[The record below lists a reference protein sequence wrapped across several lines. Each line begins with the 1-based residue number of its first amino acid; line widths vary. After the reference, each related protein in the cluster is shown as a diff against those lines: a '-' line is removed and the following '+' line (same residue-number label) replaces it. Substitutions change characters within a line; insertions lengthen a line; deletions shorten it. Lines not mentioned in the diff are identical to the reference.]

1 MFPCLRLLLSI
12 FATASITYAVSSSL
26 TGGRQTIRD
35 LRRQTEPCK
44 TILTATNV
52 DLGLLYPV
60 HNITMPIDHFHNES
74 RYEPHTNG
82 TFNMRYWFDATYYNP
97 GGPVIV
103 LQAGETDG
111 AGRLPYLQKGILNQ
125 LVKATHGIGVVLEHR
140 YYGKSFPMPDLSTKN
155 MRFLTTQQ
163 ALADEA
169 YFAQNVQ
176 YPGLEKY
183 GDLTSRT
190 TAYIGYGGSYA
201 GAFNAFLRVLY
212 PNIFWGAISSSGV
225 TKAIYDYWEY
235 YDPIAQHAPQ
245 DCIITQKTFTHIVDN
260 ILIGRNN
267 SELTAQLKL
276 IFGMPNVTYDND
288 FADQL
293 ARGISWW
300 QSLNWDPMVSNDEF
314 YRYCA
319 NITDKK
325 VQYTDTEALRSQA
338 SMLIERGGY
347 ETNQTIVNQ
356 FLNFIGY
363 INLTVVTP
371 CAQDGMSQDE
381 CFSNHNASCKHFP
394 RRMTICKE
402 ELISN

>member
-1 MFPCLRLLLSI
+1 MYLYFRLLT
-12 FATASITYAVSSSL
+12 FALGSASFTDALSSSL
-26 TGGRQTIRD
+26 TSGRLTIRD
-35 LRRQTEPCK
+35 LRRQTEPRK
-44 TILTATNV
+44 PILTATDV
-52 DLGLLYPV
+52 DLGLLYPA
-60 HNITMPIDHFHNES
+60 HNLTTPIDHFHNES

-82 TFNMRYWFDATYYNP
+82 TFDMRFWFDATYYKP

-103 LQAGETDG
+103 LQSGETDA

-125 LVKATHGIGVVLEHR
+125 LSKATHGIGVVLEHR
-140 YYGKSFPMPDLSTKN
+140 YYGESFPTPDLSTKN

-169 YFAQNVQ
+169 YFAQNVK

-212 PNIFWGAISSSGV
+212 PNVFWGAISSSGV

-235 YDPIAQHAPQ
+235 YDPVVQNAPQ
-245 DCIITQKTFTHIVDN
+245 DCIATQKTFTHIVDN
-260 ILIGRNN
+260 ILIGTNEN
-267 SELTAQLKL
+267 ELTTQLK
-276 IFGMPNVTYDND
+276 ITFGMPNVTYNND
-288 FADQL
+288 FANQL

-319 NITDKK
+319 NITDRK
-325 VQYTDTEALRSQA
+325 VQYPDTEALRSQA
-338 SMLIERGGY
+338 STLIEHGGY
-347 ETNQTIVNQ
+347 AVNETIVNQ
-356 FLNFIGY
+356 FLNFVGY
-363 INLTVVTP
+363 INLTVVAP
-371 CAQDGMSQDE
+371 CAQEGTTQDE
-381 CFSNHNASCKHFP
+381 CFGNHNATCKHFTLH
-394 RRMTICKE
+394 MKNCLETMIT
-402 ELISN
+402 N